1 MPGFSRT
8 DPVSHLP
15 KRSNSNSDWSDS
27 GSAAAAAD
35 ASADRN
41 TNANTIMQWCAPY
54 DLEKKQ
60 SATSLFIIQAEQ
72 KKKERKRNWCVAL
85 DPLGPTSG
93 M

>member
-1 MPGFSRT
+1 MPEFSQT

-15 KRSNSNSDWSDS
+15 KQSNSNSNWSNS

-41 TNANTIMQWCAPY
+41 TNANTIMQRCAPY

-60 SATSLFIIQAEQ
+60 KTKCNISIYY
-72 KKKERKRNWCVAL
+72 
-85 DPLGPTSG
+85 SG
-93 M
+93 RTK